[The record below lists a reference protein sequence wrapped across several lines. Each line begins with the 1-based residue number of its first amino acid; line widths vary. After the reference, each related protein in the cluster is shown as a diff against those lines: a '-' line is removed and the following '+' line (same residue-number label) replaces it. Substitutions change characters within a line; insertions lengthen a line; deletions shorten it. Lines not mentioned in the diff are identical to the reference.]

1 MSLNFTIYIDP
12 CTNVYENSY
21 ELIELYY
28 IYGDEAMTLPTV
40 ERLNSNCS
48 LSSISMTY
56 EVLYEDAN
64 GGYG

>member
-12 CTNVYENSY
+12 CINVYENSY

-28 IYGDEAMTLPTV
+28 IYGEETMTLPIV
-40 ERLNSNCS
+40 ERLISNCS

-56 EVLYEDAN
+56 EFLYEDSN
-64 GGYG
+64 GSYG